1 MIEGIMETVN
11 LKDIYQKLTEIEKSM
26 ATKNELAE
34 TIETIF
40 VLSNENTMKQIELSE
55 EDIRGG
61 KFKTINSV
69 RDL

>member
-1 MIEGIMETVN
+1 MEAVN
-11 LKDIYQKLTEIEKSM
+11 LKDIYRKLTEIEKSM

-61 KFKTINSV
+61 KFKVINSV

>member
-1 MIEGIMETVN
+1 MEAVN
-11 LKDIYQKLTEIEKSM
+11 LKDIYRKLTEIEKSM

-61 KFKTINSV
+61 KFKIINSV

>member
-1 MIEGIMETVN
+1 METVN
-11 LKDIYQKLTEIEKSM
+11 LKDIYQKLMEIEKSM

-55 EDIRGG
+55 EDIWGG
-61 KFKTINSV
+61 KFKIINSV

>member
-1 MIEGIMETVN
+1 MIEEIMETVN